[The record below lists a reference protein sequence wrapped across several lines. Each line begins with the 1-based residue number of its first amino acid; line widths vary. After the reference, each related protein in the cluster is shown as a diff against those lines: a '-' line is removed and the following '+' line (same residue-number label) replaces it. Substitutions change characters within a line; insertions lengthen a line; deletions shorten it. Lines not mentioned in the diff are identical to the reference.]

1 MNVSVRFLMVVYVI
15 PLQCFPSAIASHVV
29 AEYPSKSLVSHH
41 QGLYSIKAM
50 QSNIPKG
57 HSLFSFI

>member
-1 MNVSVRFLMVVYVI
+1 MVVYVI